1 MRETPMRKEE
11 MQRRPRREK
20 YLMAG
25 MYRSDPKSRIA
36 PEMSITI
43 ASPKIH
49 IKCVECVK
57 MVQPDESALQIA
69 SVKTRP

>member
-1 MRETPMRKEE
+1 MSETPMRKEE

-36 PEMSITI
+36 PEMQSIGPQLSIVISCAKVSCQMMPERKART
-43 ASPKIH
+43 
-49 IKCVECVK
+49 CF
-57 MVQPDESALQIA
+57 
-69 SVKTRP
+69 